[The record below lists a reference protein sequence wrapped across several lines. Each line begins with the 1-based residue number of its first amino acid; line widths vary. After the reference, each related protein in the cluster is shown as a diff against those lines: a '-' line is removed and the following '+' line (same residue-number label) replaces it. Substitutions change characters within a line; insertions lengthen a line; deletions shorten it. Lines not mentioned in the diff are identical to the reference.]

1 MMSPL
6 QKRPRE
12 DEDEE
17 NKENTLPTKRPRILF
32 TSEQEEKLKAVITEN
47 YPDSS
52 LGIS

>member
-32 TSEQEEKLKAVITEN
+32 TSEKLKAVKTEN